1 MSESY
6 TAICDGGPNETDKHP
21 IVYLDL
27 TDGDVR
33 RALLIGADINSSIK
47 KYIRT

>member
-27 TDGDVR
+27 TDGDV
-33 RALLIGADINSSIK
+33 I
-47 KYIRT
+47 

>member
-1 MSESY
+1 MTDSY
-6 TAICDGGPNETDKHP
+6 TAICDGGPKETDKHP

-33 RALLIGADINSSIK
+33 CP
-47 KYIRT
+47 

>member
-1 MSESY
+1 MSEESY

-33 RALLIGADINSSIK
+33 SPYSNKLFKGVK
-47 KYIRT
+47 

>member
-21 IVYLDL
+21 IVYLDH
-27 TDGDVR
+27 
-33 RALLIGADINSSIK
+33 ALFYMEIYFKLFKGVK
-47 KYIRT
+47 

>member
-1 MSESY
+1 MSETEY
-6 TAICDGGPNETDKHP
+6 TAICDGGPNENDKHP

-33 RALLIGADINSSIK
+33 CPYCNKLFKGVD
-47 KYIRT
+47 